1 MRRLIF
7 TFGFCLLC
15 LAGIFNVSVKANTE
29 ISDVKVEEVD
39 VVDGQIRI
47 GELYTDLG
55 VPSEDVYITREV
67 TDKETVV
74 SVFDKES
81 NEYLFG
87 FTEENTNPNVRGT
100 YLKKVS
106 QTKSSGGA
114 QATLEMQL
122 ECYSSSSFRQINK
135 VVSTKW
141 IANSGSF
148 LTTEAKGY
156 IVDKNSQGVGTK
168 ARMYGTATMKKGSN
182 SNIAITIDH
191 TYSLY

>member
-1 MRRLIF
+1 MRKLIF
-7 TFGFCLLC
+7 IFGFCLLC
-15 LAGIFNVSVKANTE
+15 LAGIFNFSVKATTE
-29 ISDVKVEEVD
+29 ISDVRVEKVEVI
-39 VVDGQIRI
+39 DGKIRI

-55 VPSEDVYITREV
+55 VPSEDVYIMREV
-67 TDKETVV
+67 TDQITIV
-74 SVFDKES
+74 SIFDKES

-100 YLKKVS
+100 YVKKIS
-106 QTKSSGGA
+106 QTKSSSGA

-122 ECYSSSSFRQINK
+122 ECYSSGSFRQINK
-135 VVSTKW
+135 VISTKW

-156 IVDKNSQGVGTK
+156 IVDQNAQGVGTK
-168 ARMYGTATMKKGSN
+168 ARMYGTVTMKKGSN
-182 SNIAITIDH
+182 SNIGISIDH